1 MKKLVIAVA
10 VVVAAGAATYY
21 WLKMRGGDAT
31 ASSSTGS
38 PSAPGGAAGGR
49 TGGGGRGAAPMTVD
63 TAAASRQEII
73 DYVTVVG
80 NLIGEATVDV
90 APRVNGRIESIN
102 VRLGDRVAKGQLI
115 AKMENYDVR
124 EQVKQAEASLELARA
139 TARQREFDMKA
150 SQTTFDRQ
158 KSLYDRQLQTKQ
170 TLEDAEA
177 RYNAS
182 VAQVDVAKA
191 QVMQTQARLDELKV
205 TLTNTSIFSP
215 VDGFVGKRNLDPGAF
230 AGANTAVVSVVDIS
244 SVRLVANLVEKDF
257 RRVTPGVEAQVDV
270 DAFPGEKFS
279 GKVSRVAPVFDS
291 ATRTATMEI
300 EVPNPGYRLKPGMF
314 ARVQLTVDRRPD
326 ALTVPRAAVVDS
338 EGKRGVF
345 LIDDGNVARF
355 TPVRTGIQDAVR
367 VEILEGLN
375 EGQRVIT
382 TGAMALRNGDRVQ
395 MLNANGRGNGRRGG
409 GAPDGSTGRAGAAA
423 PAGK

>member
-1 MKKLVIAVA
+1 MKRLLIAALVLAA
-10 VVVAAGAATYY
+10 AAAGTYYYLKMGAASGADAGTGATAAAGAP
-21 WLKMRGGDAT
+21 K
-31 ASSSTGS
+31 
-38 PSAPGGAAGGR
+38 AGGG
-49 TGGGGRGAAPMTVD
+49 TGGGGGRGAAPMTVD

-80 NLIGEATVDV
+80 NLIGESTVDV

-102 VRLGDRVAKGQLI
+102 VRLGDRVTKGQLI
-115 AKMENYDVR
+115 AKMENFDVR
-124 EQVKQAEASLELARA
+124 EQVKQAEASLELSRA

-150 SQTTFDRQ
+150 SLTTFERQ
-158 KSLYDRQLQTKQ
+158 KNLYDRQLQTKQ

-205 TLTNTSIFSP
+205 TLANTSIISP
-215 VDGFVGKRNLDPGAF
+215 SDGFIGKRNLDPGAF
-230 AGANTAVVSVVDIS
+230 AGANTAVVSVVDIT
-244 SVRLVANLVEKDF
+244 SVRMVANLVEKDF
-257 RRVTPGVEAQVDV
+257 RRVAPGIAAEVTTDV
-270 DAFPGEKFS
+270 FPGEKFS

-300 EVPNPGYRLKPGMF
+300 EVPNPGFRLKPGMY

-326 ALTVPRAAVVDS
+326 ALTVPRAAVVDV
-338 EGKRGVF
+338 EGKRGVY
-345 LIDDGNVARF
+345 LIDDGNVAKF
-355 TPVRTGIQDAVR
+355 TAVRTGLQDALR

-375 EGQRVIT
+375 DGQRVIT
-382 TGAMALRNGDRVQ
+382 TGAMALRNGDKVQ
-395 MLNANGRGNGRRGG
+395 LIGGRGGRGG
-409 GAPDGSTGRAGAAA
+409 RTGGDTGGGRSGGQS
-423 PAGK
+423 PAGNK

>member
-10 VVVAAGAATYY
+10 VVVAAGATTYY
-21 WLKMRGGDAT
+21 WLKMRGGNAT

-191 QVMQTQARLDELKV
+191 QVM
-205 TLTNTSIFSP
+205 
-215 VDGFVGKRNLDPGAF
+215 
-230 AGANTAVVSVVDIS
+230 
-244 SVRLVANLVEKDF
+244 
-257 RRVTPGVEAQVDV
+257 
-270 DAFPGEKFS
+270 
-279 GKVSRVAPVFDS
+279 
-291 ATRTATMEI
+291 
-300 EVPNPGYRLKPGMF
+300 
-314 ARVQLTVDRRPD
+314 
-326 ALTVPRAAVVDS
+326 
-338 EGKRGVF
+338 
-345 LIDDGNVARF
+345 
-355 TPVRTGIQDAVR
+355 
-367 VEILEGLN
+367 
-375 EGQRVIT
+375 
-382 TGAMALRNGDRVQ
+382 
-395 MLNANGRGNGRRGG
+395 
-409 GAPDGSTGRAGAAA
+409 
-423 PAGK
+423 